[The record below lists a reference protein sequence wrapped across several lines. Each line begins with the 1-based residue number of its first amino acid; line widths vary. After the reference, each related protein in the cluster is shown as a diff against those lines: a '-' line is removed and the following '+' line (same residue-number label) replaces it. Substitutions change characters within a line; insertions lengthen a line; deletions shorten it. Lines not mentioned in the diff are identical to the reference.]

1 MAGQWDPTRCPNLEV
16 KQPLVSQL
24 FLYHTYALPLPFTAE
39 PQAASLLVR
48 EDAVLLRHQK

>member
-1 MAGQWDPTRCPNLEV
+1 MTGQWDPTRCPNLEV

-24 FLYHTYALPLPFTAE
+24 FLYRTYALPLPFTAE
-39 PQAASLLVR
+39 PQAASPLVG